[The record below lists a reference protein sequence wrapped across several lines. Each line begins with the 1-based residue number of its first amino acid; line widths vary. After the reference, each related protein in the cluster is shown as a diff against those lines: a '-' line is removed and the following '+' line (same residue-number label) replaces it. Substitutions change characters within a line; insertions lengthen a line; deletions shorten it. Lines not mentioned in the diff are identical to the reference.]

1 MNLNNFRTKL
11 IIALTC
17 IFLVVGI
24 VVGAIFYRNS
34 NTESLSTISTSSS
47 VDVTGDSSV
56 TGIVVDEFDIPS
68 LPNNIEYEGKTYELR
83 SDISTFLFL
92 EINDERFSS
101 YMFLF
106 VLDSTNKSIRVLKIP
121 SDIIVDVDV
130 YNDDRELLETSPM
143 AIGYQFS
150 YGESYARSCHITR
163 TLVSSVLK
171 GARVDY
177 CFSITQDGLCTV
189 VDSLEGGKVSVG
201 LRNDWTDLN
210 PAYTLDSTVELSADG
225 VREFFEFD
233 GMNQYDYDT
242 EYLTRRDW
250 FMLSLFSS
258 IVRGSGSSDLDS
270 VMEAADGMYEA
281 DMDVDMLEQYRDYE
295 MIGSMVIPYDL
306 SDSRLDQI
314 LIDLFYQEV

>member
-1 MNLNNFRTKL
+1 MNSIKPRSKVV
-11 IIALTC
+11 IAITS
-17 IFLVVGI
+17 IVLVAGI
-24 VVGAIFYRNS
+24 GVGAIFYRNS
-34 NTESLSTISTSSS
+34 NTESLSTVSTESSDS
-47 VDVTGDSSV
+47 MTGEITSA
-56 TGIVVDEFDIPS
+56 GIIVEENEIPA
-68 LPNNIEYEGKTYELR
+68 LPTSIEYDGKSYSLR
-83 SDISTFLFL
+83 SDVSTFLFL
-92 EINDERFSS
+92 GINEDNYSS

-106 VLDSTNKSIRVLKIP
+106 VLDSTNKNIRVLKIP
-121 SDIIVDVDV
+121 SDIIVDVDI

-143 AIGYQFS
+143 EIGYQFG

-163 TLVSSVLK
+163 MLVSNVLK
-171 GARVDY
+171 GTRVDY
-177 CFSITQDGLCTV
+177 CFSITLEGLCTV
-189 VDSLEGGKVSVG
+189 VDSLERGKVSVG

-210 PAYTLDSTVELSADG
+210 AAYTLDSTVELSADG

-242 EYLTRRDW
+242 EFLTRRDW

-295 MIGSMVIPYDL
+295 MFGSMVIPYDL
-306 SDSRLDQI
+306 SDSRIDEI